1 MLGLVVYFEYSQK
14 RTDIFCYFYF
24 EIVQRHIQ
32 ISPPNP
38 VILGFN
44 IGIQITITLV
54 IIFCPKCSGIFLIP
68 ISPLFW
74 TGILQVK
81 WISIK
86 IVIWSSNISSN
97 VNISQI
103 FPHLHSRLKQLIN
116 VKYLIISKDKIN
128 MKIFFWPTS
137 FYKNYKKS
145 LHLYF
150 YWIFSQI
157 FLFQNIRLI
166 NCLFWTGC
174 HWGM

>member
-1 MLGLVVYFEYSQK
+1 MMSTFNNFQHFQK
-14 RTDIFCYFYF
+14 DFSMSTIIWNPDSYYNWLWWLWFGRLFWIFYIFCYFFF

-32 ISPPNP
+32 ISLPNP
-38 VILGFN
+38 VIFGFN
-44 IGIQITITLV
+44 IRIQITITLV
-54 IIFCPKCSGIFLIP
+54 IIFCPKCNGIFLIP

-116 VKYLIISKDKIN
+116 V
-128 MKIFFWPTS
+128 
-137 FYKNYKKS
+137 
-145 LHLYF
+145 
-150 YWIFSQI
+150 
-157 FLFQNIRLI
+157 
-166 NCLFWTGC
+166 
-174 HWGM
+174 